1 MDDAALTRFRG
12 LYEFGLD
19 GFQER
24 ACESILRGRGVL
36 VAAPTGS
43 GKTVVGEF
51 AVHLAMERATKCFY
65 TTPIKALSNQKYN
78 DLVERYG
85 ADRVGLLTGDNS
97 INGEAPVVVMTTEV
111 LRNMLY
117 AGSHTLAGLEFV
129 VMDEVHYLADR
140 ERGPVWEEVIIN
152 LPEHVSVVA
161 LSATVSNAEEFGAWL
176 AEVRGD
182 TDIVVEEHRPVP
194 LWQHVIAD
202 GSLHDLFV
210 DERGKAVNP
219 ELVRLARDDQRID
232 KARRDY
238 RGGGGRAGGPN
249 RPAPGRPERGGRR
262 PRSLPGTQ
270 RPDVIRALARAD
282 LLPCINFIFSRAG
295 CQAAVEQCLHAGLV
309 LTTPAERL
317 EIRERVLARFVELP
331 PSDLAVLGFDAWLDG
346 LERGIAAHHA
356 GLIPTF
362 KEAVEELFQEGLVK
376 VVFATETLA
385 LGINMPARAVIL
397 ERLVKWN
404 GETHAPITPGEYT
417 QLTGRAGRRG
427 IDVEGHAV
435 VVWHQG
441 IDPAALAGLAS
452 TRTYPLVSSFRPS
465 YNMAVNLVGSLGKS
479 AAREVLESSF
489 AQFQADRGIV
499 GLARQ
504 VQRNEEAIAGYE
516 ESMRC
521 HLGDFAS
528 YAAIRQQISATE
540 KGMARAGAA
549 ARRSE
554 AAEALADLVP
564 GDVIV
569 VPTGRRAGVAV
580 VIDPGLSLGE
590 DPRPFVLT
598 IDRQVRRLGT
608 VDFPVPPQVLDRVRI
623 PRSFSPRSAN
633 SRRELA
639 TLLRTRT
646 DGLDIPRPGRRARAH
661 DDDGELAHLRA
672 QMRAH
677 PCHGCSDREQH
688 ARWAERA
695 QRLRTETDGLQRR
708 LEGRTNSIAR
718 QFDRIC
724 EVLMELGYLTGPVDS
739 PGVTDAGRQL
749 SRIYGESDLLAM
761 QCLRR
766 GLWDTLSPPELAAA
780 CSALVFES
788 RGSSEPGAAPAR
800 VPGAIHST
808 LDETMRIWGALEV
821 LERRHGLPATRQPDL
836 GFAWA
841 VHRWAAGGTLR
852 SVLDG
857 SELTAGDFVRW
868 CKQVMDFLG
877 QLVAASPGTPLAQ
890 AARTAI
896 DSIRRGV
903 VAVTIAE

>member
-1 MDDAALTRFRG
+1 MD
-12 LYEFGLD
+12 
-19 GFQER
+19 
-24 ACESILRGRGVL
+24 
-36 VAAPTGS
+36 
-43 GKTVVGEF
+43 
-51 AVHLAMERATKCFY
+51 
-65 TTPIKALSNQKYN
+65 
-78 DLVERYG
+78 
-85 ADRVGLLTGDNS
+85 
-97 INGEAPVVVMTTEV
+97 
-111 LRNMLY
+111 
-117 AGSHTLAGLEFV
+117 
-129 VMDEVHYLADR
+129 
-140 ERGPVWEEVIIN
+140 
-152 LPEHVSVVA
+152 
-161 LSATVSNAEEFGAWL
+161 
-176 AEVRGD
+176 
-182 TDIVVEEHRPVP
+182 
-194 LWQHVIAD
+194 
-202 GSLHDLFV
+202 
-210 DERGKAVNP
+210 
-219 ELVRLARDDQRID
+219 
-232 KARRDY
+232 
-238 RGGGGRAGGPN
+238 
-249 RPAPGRPERGGRR
+249 
-262 PRSLPGTQ
+262 
-270 RPDVIRALARAD
+270 
-282 LLPCINFIFSRAG
+282 
-295 CQAAVEQCLHAGLV
+295 
-309 LTTPAERL
+309 
-317 EIRERVLARFVELP
+317 LP
-331 PSDLAVLGFDAWLDG
+331 PSDLAVLGFDAWLDA

-385 LGINMPARAVIL
+385 LGINMPARAVVL

-435 VVWHQG
+435 VVWHAG
-441 IDPAALAGLAS
+441 IDPSALAGLAS

-465 YNMAVNLVGSLGKS
+465 YNMAVNLVGGLGKS

-504 VQRNEEAIAGYE
+504 IQRNEEAIAGYE
-516 ESMRC
+516 ESMAC

-528 YAAIRQQISATE
+528 YAAIRQQLSAKE

-639 TLLRTRT
+639 ALLRTRT
-646 DGLDIPRPGRRARAH
+646 DGMEIARPGRRARAH
-661 DDDGELAHLRA
+661 DEDAELAQLRA

-695 QRLRTETDGLQRR
+695 HRLRTETAGLQRR

-724 EVLMELGYLTGPVDS
+724 EVLMELGYLAGPVDT
-739 PGVTDAGRQL
+739 PTVTEAGTQL

-761 QCLRR
+761 QCLRQ
-766 GLWDTLSPPELAAA
+766 GLWDSLSPPELAAA
-780 CSALVFES
+780 CSALVYES
-788 RGSSEPGAAPAR
+788 RGSAEPGAAPPR
-800 VPGAIHST
+800 VPAAIGAT
-808 LDETMRIWGALEV
+808 LDETMQIWGTLEV
-821 LERRHGLPATRQPDL
+821 LERRHGLSATRQPDL

-877 QLVAASPGTPLAQ
+877 QLVTASPSPALAQ